1 MISKEVRRRRLVNR
15 LWHGI
20 SSKFRREHELQKDG
34 YRWLVRNFALRGLN
48 PSTVGRRSGKTEPN
62 HTAIANLAK
71 TLFTRYG
78 EFTPDNIARIH
89 QTSSQIEPAWPYA
102 DPPSAYEL
110 RLKAKGN
117 DRTEDENAVYVQ
129 LFEKRHIER
138 RPRPDEAAHTLLTE
152 VASTYGLTPQQ
163 LPKELPPDVM
173 EIDPHRQRQ
182 LKYEAAPSGYTA
194 FYNRLVDSGF
204 IQEGEEIPEDPP
216 EGWEPPIEGMDED
229 EPPPDLELSQPE
241 EDPQEPHLP
250 EDDDDF
256 MVDPD
261 T

>member
-71 TLFTRYG
+71 TLTERFG
-78 EFTPDNIARIH
+78 EFTPENIARIH
-89 QTSSQIEPAWPYA
+89 QVSHKLEQPEPLSSPAA
-102 DPPSAYEL
+102 
-110 RLKAKGN
+110 
-117 DRTEDENAVYVQ
+117 VQ
-129 LFEKRHIER
+129 L
-138 RPRPDEAAHTLLTE
+138 LTD
-152 VASTYGLTPQQ
+152 VAQTYGLVREAP
-163 LPKELPPDVM
+163 PKELPPDVM

-204 IQEGEEIPEDPP
+204 IQEGDEIPEDPP